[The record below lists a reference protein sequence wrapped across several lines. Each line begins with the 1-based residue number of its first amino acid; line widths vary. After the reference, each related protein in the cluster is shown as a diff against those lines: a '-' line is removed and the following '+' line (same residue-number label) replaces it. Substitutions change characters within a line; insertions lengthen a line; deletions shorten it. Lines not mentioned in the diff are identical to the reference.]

1 MLFTDYTF
9 NGPYV
14 GQLKARLQQGTPAEW
29 TVDLMHDA
37 PPFQPRRAAYLLAA
51 CRPYTPPSA
60 VILAVV
66 DPGVGSERAGC
77 AVRVGSRWLVGPDN
91 GLLAIAARAA
101 AEPVWYSLP
110 EPGPEAS
117 ATFHGRDV
125 FADAARRLAVGERA
139 ALTPFSAEAAVGA
152 GWPADCDETIY
163 ADGLGNVMTGRR
175 AQTLPQGAVM
185 QVGGHRLGRA
195 RTFSD
200 CPEGGAFWYENAMG
214 LAEVAV
220 NQGRADALEGLGIGV
235 PCTWERP

>member
-1 MLFTDYTF
+1 MLFTDYTLS
-9 NGPYV
+9 GPYV
-14 GQLKARLQQGTPAEW
+14 GQLKARLQQGRAAGRI
-29 TVDLMHDA
+29 VDLMHDA

-51 CRPYTPPSA
+51 CLPYTPPDA

-77 AVRVGSRWLVGPDN
+77 AVRVGARWLVGPDN

-101 AEPVWYSLP
+101 AEPAWYALP
-110 EPGPEAS
+110 APGPEAS

-125 FADAARRLAVGERA
+125 FADAARRLAVGEGA
-139 ALTPFSAEAAVGA
+139 GLAPFPAEAAVG
-152 GWPADCDETIY
+152 GDWPADRDETIY
-163 ADGLGNVMTGRR
+163 ADGFGNVMTGRR
-175 AQTLPQGAVM
+175 AQTLPGDAVM
-185 QVGGHRLGRA
+185 QVGGHRLERA

-200 CPEGGAFWYENAMG
+200 LPEGGAFWYENALG

-235 PCTWERP
+235 PCAWQRP